1 MDVQPELCAICKTFI
16 DTGVLS
22 FTLTAKSSS
31 TINLLSI
38 TRNDRI
44 HTMPGEVVHHECC
57 HKYCNP
63 HQLAKDAHQEEPMP
77 SILNNGRLVLQSS
90 EKGFSFKTN
99 RFFCDRTAKL
109 WSKRKHDGFEVK
121 TIETVLKYAKNE
133 LKVGLML

>member
-1 MDVQPELCAICKTFI
+1 MDVQPELCAICKIFV

-22 FTLTAKSSS
+22 FTLTAKGSS

-44 HTMPGEVVHHECC
+44 HTMPEEVVHQECSR
-57 HKYCNP
+57 KYCNP
-63 HQLAKDAHQEEPMP
+63 RQIAKDIHQEEPMP
-77 SILNNGRLVLQSS
+77 SISSNGRPVLQSS

-99 RFFCDRTAKL
+99 CFFCDRTAKL
-109 WSKRKHDGFEVK
+109 GSKRKHDGLEVK

-133 LKVGLML
+133 LKLKLV